1 MANQANDETSVRPK
15 RMRERVPL
23 FRVIGRV
30 DDALYAVERVLV
42 TAFLVIMTLASFL
55 KILADFLG
63 KGDSVAIY
71 PFVFFAFFIIG
82 RVSAGSS
89 PKWEGQRLRQNMV
102 AVGWG
107 LLASWYVWFVH
118 ASTLTLAT
126 LERRHGG
133 ELTPWSYDW
142 IVGSISSSNVVIFH
156 VCVAMLLILSYQI
169 KDWRSADNTRG
180 NLPSIL
186 GIITTL
192 LAWAGF
198 LYLSLKLG
206 TGYSWGP
213 QISLVLLL
221 WMAFMGASMATHA
234 RKHLTIDAVRKI
246 VPPHHERAFNALSFM
261 LTAIVTAAFFLLS
274 YHYLLK
280 RMGDVAEPGNIPDWI
295 KVASIPVAFGM
306 ITIRFACYSIVEA
319 VGAILKVEPEP
330 APDLL
335 EVS

>member
-1 MANQANDETSVRPK
+1 
-15 RMRERVPL
+15 MRERVPL

-30 DDALYAVERVLV
+30 DDAVYAVERVLV

-71 PFVFFAFFIIG
+71 PLVFFAFFVIG
-82 RVSAGSS
+82 RVSAGSD
-89 PKWEGQRLRQNMV
+89 PRWQGERMRQNLV

-107 LLASWYVWFVH
+107 LLASAYIWFVH
-118 ASTLTLAT
+118 ASTLSQKT

-142 IVGSISSSNVVIFH
+142 IVGGISSSAVLVFH
-156 VCVAMLLILSYQI
+156 VSVAMALVLYYQVRDGRQAVASGVTSTSRWSVGRVVAVLTVLI
-169 KDWRSADNTRG
+169 
-180 NLPSIL
+180 
-186 GIITTL
+186 
-192 LAWAGF
+192 AWAGF
-198 LYLSLKLG
+198 LYLSTKVG

-221 WMAFMGASMATHA
+221 WMAFMGASMATYA
-234 RKHLTIDAVRKI
+234 RKHLTIDAIRK
-246 VPPHHERAFNALSFM
+246 VLPARFERAFNALS
-261 LTAIVTAAFFLLS
+261 LLVAAAITAAFFLLS

-280 RMGDVAEPGNIPDWI
+280 RMGDVPEPGNIPDWM
-295 KVASIPVAFGM
+295 KVAAIPVSFGL
-306 ITIRFACYSIVEA
+306 ITVRFTCYAIAEA
-319 VGAILKVEPEP
+319 VGAFLKVEPDP
-330 APDLL
+330 AVDFL